1 MNINLLAI
9 VQSIPLSHP
18 TQKEIHTDNTLLH
31 IIHTTKHAFY
41 MQYYTLKQ
49 ASINTQASIDQH
61 SGEKGNGLSEI

>member
-9 VQSIPLSHP
+9 VRSIPQSQP
-18 TQKEIHTDNTLLH
+18 TQKEIHTDNTPLH

-49 ASINTQASIDQH
+49 ASINTQA
-61 SGEKGNGLSEI
+61 

>member
-18 TQKEIHTDNTLLH
+18 TQKEIHTDNTPLH

-49 ASINTQASIDQH
+49 ALTHKQALISIVVKKEMD
-61 SGEKGNGLSEI
+61 

>member
-18 TQKEIHTDNTLLH
+18 TQKEIHTDNTPLH
-31 IIHTTKHAFY
+31 IILTTKHALY

-49 ASINTQASIDQH
+49 ALTHKQALISIVVKKEMD
-61 SGEKGNGLSEI
+61 